1 MGFLIDACLGPL
13 AFVKDAVK
21 SGQGLVSNLKDGL
34 GVKDSFAKALF
45 GRTKSEQE
53 SIVEESTER
62 IKGIVESF
70 TDLSTAGKVGL
81 FGFGSIGGGGILAGF
96 KSIFGN
102 GGNSGLGNWLK
113 YGLIIIAVIILLML
127 LFKIIGAVKDRRF
140 KKQMIESV
148 KLSQSNS
155 QMNEVNNFRRK

>member
-21 SGQGLVSNLKDGL
+21 SGQGLVSNLKGGL

-70 TDLSTAGKVGL
+70 KDLSSAGKVGL

-102 GGNSGLGNWLK
+102 GGNSGLGNW
-113 YGLIIIAVIILLML
+113 
-127 LFKIIGAVKDRRF
+127 
-140 KKQMIESV
+140 
-148 KLSQSNS
+148 
-155 QMNEVNNFRRK
+155 

>member
-1 MGFLIDACLGPL
+1 MSFILDACLGPL
-13 AFVKDAVK
+13 SFAKDAANAGK
-21 SGQGLVSNLKDGL
+21 GLISNLKG
-34 GVKDSFAKALF
+34 GSGIKDSFAKALF